1 MSPVQGHRY
10 TAPILRG
17 PESPGDSCT
26 NLKNHDLNVEDCL
39 DELEPRPFLFVCLF
53 FINSLAAVICPL
65 LSMVQLLSVNSQ
77 RTPLAAAGHNYHIP
91 EYLSG
96 IWIYG

>member
-1 MSPVQGHRY
+1 MGFRLKLQSQTKRAFRSYSDQRIHFTDKEAKALMKKMLSLLSIQGHRY

-17 PESPGDSCT
+17 PESPGDSYT

-53 FINSLAAVICPL
+53 VF
-65 LSMVQLLSVNSQ
+65 
-77 RTPLAAAGHNYHIP
+77 Y
-91 EYLSG
+91 
-96 IWIYG
+96 